1 MFQIYLFKQVILLFL
16 AGDTEVC
23 EDHSPIIRL
32 EDAFLQ
38 AAESGHFDCVK
49 VFLEAGVDVNG
60 TGSGYAGYD
69 DITAL
74 MNASGIFP
82 MIEPHHGEGGCGDC
96 VKLLIE
102 AGADVNRLGESGTTA
117 LMAPAFNG
125 NSWILKMLLKEGA
138 HVNVV
143 DSFDNTAL
151 SLACDYFGDEA
162 CIKILLAAGADVDE
176 EVNLVYLYKRAWG
189 ETVEDAG
196 LEASDDMTTKSLKYL
211 CRRTVR
217 KHLLQ
222 MSPVN
227 LFCQV
232 PKLGLPNLLTRYLL
246 YNLSLENEEEE
257 ID

>member
-1 MFQIYLFKQVILLFL
+1 M
-16 AGDTEVC
+16 
-23 EDHSPIIRL
+23 
-32 EDAFLQ
+32 
-38 AAESGHFDCVK
+38 K

-60 TGSGYAGYD
+60 IGSGYAGYD

-82 MIEPHHGEGGCGDC
+82 MIEPHHGHGGCADC

-117 LMAPAFNG
+117 FNG
-125 NSWILKMLLKEGA
+125 NSWVLKMLLKEGA

-143 DSFDNTAL
+143 DSYDNTAL
-151 SLACDYFGDEA
+151 SLACDYFGDET
-162 CIKILLAAGADVDE
+162 CIKILLAAGADVDQE
-176 EVNLVYLYKRAWG
+176 IDLVHLYKRAW
-189 ETVEDAG
+189 EESVEGAG
-196 LEASDDMTTKSLKYL
+196 LEVSDNMTTKSLKYL
-211 CRRTVR
+211 CRRTIR

-232 PKLGLPNLLTRYLL
+232 PKLGLPNLLTQYLL
-246 YNLSLENEEEE
+246 YNMSLENEEEE